1 MGYLFLIENIWIRFF
16 FVCFISMR
24 MFNISTRFHSVAVRH
39 FCSRRE
45 LRGDGKYWFDGIVS
59 EQLVASSSS
68 NTLDKNW
75 RKWSPPVYK
84 WHDSHFGVHVPS
96 IIDNTEGIG
105 GFHDLFIPSTASNLL
120 DIGGGKSDGP
130 KKWLEHKY
138 PELSVY
144 VVDPFMRTQSHNAAV
159 QKAVETAGGADV
171 TTSISVLNVIE
182 DVKTRIAHCDLVFHT
197 LKPGGIAYFKV
208 WAGMWPMRGTGKGY
222 YDSTRNV
229 FQANAW
235 AHAYQEE
242 VVCAFGRQ
250 NVIVDNNRNLIVAFK
265 N

>member
-1 MGYLFLIENIWIRFF
+1 
-16 FVCFISMR
+16 MR

-68 NTLDKNW
+68 NTLDENW

-159 QKAVETAGGADV
+159 QKAVETAGGADI

-182 DVKTRIAHCDLVFHT
+182 DVKTRIAH
-197 LKPGGIAYFKV
+197 
-208 WAGMWPMRGTGKGY
+208 
-222 YDSTRNV
+222 
-229 FQANAW
+229 AW
-235 AHAYQEE
+235 RA
-242 VVCAFGRQ
+242 VVC
-250 NVIVDNNRNLIVAFK
+250 NT
-265 N
+265 